1 MFNIVHNLE
10 VVEEDVFYAWK
21 NKDMG
26 ELKGDELYGRGNA
39 VMSVKGFFDWLNSDQ
54 DDSQNQT

>member
-21 NKDMG
+21 DKDMG

-39 VMSVKGFFDWLNSDQ
+39 VMSVKGFFDWLNSDH
-54 DDSQNQT
+54 